1 MTLKEK
7 AYKIIDTISE
17 KKLAEVINYLEN
29 IQIKEELEATNEILD
44 DKKLLK
50 SIQAGLKQYENNEL
64 VDFDEIK
71 DV

>member
-7 AYKIIDTISE
+7 AYKIIDAISE
-17 KKLAEVINYLEN
+17 KKLAEVINYLEY
-29 IQIKEELEATNEILD
+29 IKIKEELEATNEILD

-50 SIQAGLKQYENNEL
+50 SIQAGLKQYGNNEL

>member
-17 KKLAEVINYLEN
+17 KKLAEVINYLEY

>member
-1 MTLKEK
+1 MITS
-7 AYKIIDTISE
+7 ASFFSE
-17 KKLAEVINYLEN
+17 KLAEVNNYLEY

-50 SIQAGLKQYENNEL
+50 SIQAGLKQYENNQL